1 MYWTHELFR
10 MYRRIEHIGSTLSV
24 STNISIWMSF
34 AVMKI
39 FYLYIDATKRQK
51 TVAGGKIACSHTSS
65 QWTNN
70 FICFVLIFFKI
81 DTKCLF
87 MKSYLMLFISIVV
100 LLYAWKL
107 VISST
112 LCVFDAWISDNG
124 RQRKTQEK
132 AGIQF
137 VTP

>member
-70 FICFVLIFFKI
+70 FICFVLIFFKSTQSVCSWKVI
-81 DTKCLF
+81 WC
-87 MKSYLMLFISIVV
+87 YLYRLLCFCMLENWWFPQ
-100 LLYAWKL
+100 
-107 VISST
+107 
-112 LCVFDAWISDNG
+112 LCVFLMHEYRTMGDSEKH
-124 RQRKTQEK
+124 RKKQ
-132 AGIQF
+132 AYNL
-137 VTP
+137 